1 MSLQASGQWRL
12 LYRRI
17 SSRIV
22 DQIVDQC
29 CNGEVLKHE
38 ELDVVSVLVAAVFW
52 SSWGMLSLV
61 SLAQILGLLG

>member
-1 MSLQASGQWRL
+1 MSLEASGQWRL

-17 SSRIV
+17 ASRF
-22 DQIVDQC
+22 VDQC

-38 ELDVVSVLVAAVFW
+38 ELDVVSVLVATVFW

-61 SLAQILGLLG
+61 SLGQIFGLLG